1 MSELTGSPPPS
12 LAADCV
18 VLKFGGTSVADAVAF
33 ERVAA
38 IVRRAQRA
46 ARPVIVASALSGA
59 TDALLA
65 AAGQAEQGDP
75 AGAAQRLDP
84 LLERHAAI
92 ARQLV
97 TREAAT
103 PLLAELD
110 RTRRDLAQLLDR
122 AARAG
127 GPRPALQDE
136 IASHGERLST
146 SLLAA
151 VLAAAGLPARPIDA
165 RRCIVTD
172 DRHGRA
178 SPLFPATERQAR
190 AELAPVVARGL
201 IPVLGGFIAATPNGV
216 TTTLGRGGSDYTAAL
231 VGAALG
237 VREIQIWTDVS
248 GVLTADPRVVRAAR
262 TIPSLSYAEAA
273 ELAYFGARV
282 LHPKA
287 IQPALERGIPVRIL
301 NSHLPDAPGTLV
313 TAQAEVWPG
322 AVKAIAHK
330 TGITVLQV
338 TSARMLGAYGF
349 LRALFEVFERYHTVV
364 DVVTTSEVSVS
375 LTLEDAAGLSQI
387 TTELGALGEVSVEP
401 GRAIVCIV
409 GEGLRATPGIA
420 ARVFATLQD
429 INISLISQGAS
440 RVNLTFV
447 VDEAR
452 VGEAVRG
459 LHEALCE
466 RPPTPAGAKARPA
479 EIV

>member
-1 MSELTGSPPPS
+1 
-12 LAADCV
+12 V
-18 VLKFGGTSVADAVAF
+18 VLKFGGTSVADVAAF

-38 IVRRAQRA
+38 IVRQAQRA

-65 AAGQAEQGDP
+65 ATAHAEQGDP
-75 AGAAQRLDP
+75 AGATQRLDP

-97 TREAAT
+97 TREAGAS
-103 PLLAELD
+103 LLAELD
-110 RTRRDLAQLLDR
+110 RARRDIAQLLDR
-122 AARAG
+122 AARG
-127 GPRPALQDE
+127 GGQRPALQDE
-136 IASHGERLST
+136 IASYGERLST

-151 VLAAAGLPARPIDA
+151 VLAAAGLPARSIDA

-172 DRHGRA
+172 DVHGRA

-190 AELAPVVARGL
+190 SEIAPVVAGGL
-201 IPVLGGFIAATPNGV
+201 IPVMGGFIAATSNGV

-273 ELAYFGARV
+273 ELAYFGAKV

-287 IQPALERGIPVRIL
+287 IQPAMERGIPVRIL
-301 NSHLPDAPGTLV
+301 NSHQPDAAGTLV
-313 TAQAEVWPG
+313 TAQGEVWPG

-349 LRALFEVFERYHTVV
+349 LRALFEVFDRYHTVV

-375 LTLEDAAGLSQI
+375 LTLEDARALSQI
-387 TTELGALGEVSVEP
+387 ATELGALGEVSVET

-420 ARVFATLQD
+420 ARVFATLRD
-429 INISLISQGAS
+429 INVSLISQGAS

-447 VDEAR
+447 VDEPR
-452 VGEAVRG
+452 VGDAVRG

-466 RPPTPAGAKARPA
+466 RPPTPAGAATRSA
-479 EIV
+479 GIA